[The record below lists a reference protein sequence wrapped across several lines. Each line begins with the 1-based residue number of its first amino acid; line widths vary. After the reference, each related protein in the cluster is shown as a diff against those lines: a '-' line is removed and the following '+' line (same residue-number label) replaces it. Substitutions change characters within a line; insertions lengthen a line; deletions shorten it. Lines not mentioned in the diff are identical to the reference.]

1 MPRRQ
6 YGISAL
12 VPQTSFRGETSD
24 GNVGCFLRLFKILAY
39 ADRLEPGKDRGL
51 LPWPLFVHHQVRLR
65 VKEIPMPYGSNEQ
78 QIEEVL
84 QLK

>member
-1 MPRRQ
+1 MTSHQ
-6 YGISAL
+6 YGISVP

-39 ADRLEPGKDRGL
+39 TDRLEPGKDTGL
-51 LPWPLFVHHQVRLR
+51 LPLQLFVHHQVRLR
-65 VKEIPMPYGSNEQ
+65 VKEILMPYGSNEQ
-78 QIEEVL
+78 QTEEVL